1 MIRWGV
7 IGLLLVVSMYSA
19 SAADGGDTAA
29 INKMLERAY
38 SLERDKPDSAF
49 LIASEALRMC
59 VESGYREGLAKANMR
74 IAGAYYSKGENAKA
88 LPYARD
94 AFSIRSELKL
104 YSAAAGC
111 CILLSNI
118 YAALGRTDS
127 VYYSLYHAL
136 RLNEMGNDS
145 VSMAST
151 YLSLGNV
158 SEEYKESKK
167 ALEYYLQAN
176 RISTL
181 IKDSAGIELSY
192 SGLGYHFYQEGNY
205 SEALKYFMKT
215 DDILQ
220 RIHYPYDNAKNLNN
234 IAACYEKLKD
244 NKKAIY
250 YYRQAV
256 IACEEQGMTADLS
269 LSLCNM
275 GSLLVREKR
284 PDSAIVFFTKSLSL
298 AEDVSYLPGVAK
310 CYEGLSEAYAAKR
323 DFEQALLYHLQYST
337 ISDSLLNSDKI
348 SSISEMQTKYETEK
362 KQEQIAFLDKQTKSR
377 ARQRNAFVGGSVVLA
392 LLLMV
397 VIWQRNKVK
406 KEKGRSDKLLL
417 NILPAAVA
425 EELKEKGKVEAQL
438 FDNVSVLFTDFKNF
452 TAMCEHYTPEEVVA
466 DLHTCFEAFDNIMG
480 KYKIEKIKTVGDGY
494 IAISGLPNANP
505 HHARDMVMA
514 AIEIREFMAGR
525 KKEKGDYSLGIRIG
539 INSGKVIAGIVG
551 VKKFAYD
558 IWGDTVNTAA
568 RMEQASTEG
577 KINISPTTYELVKDD
592 FICTSRGEIEAKGKG
607 MINMYFVENPCTHLK
622 TLSSNS

>member
-1 MIRWGV
+1 MNRRGLT
-7 IGLLLVVSMYSA
+7 GLLLA
-19 SAADGGDTAA
+19 SLAFGARARDGGDTGTIKKLLVQAYE
-29 INKMLERAY
+29 LEQK
-38 SLERDKPDSAF
+38 KPDSTLLLAN
-49 LIASEALRMC
+49 EALRLSLKSDFRRGIA
-59 VESGYREGLAKANMR
+59 EANMR
-74 IAGAYYSKGENAKA
+74 IAGAHYVKGENTKA
-88 LPYARD
+88 LSFAR
-94 AFSIRSELKL
+94 SSLTIREGLKM
-104 YSAAAGC
+104 YPAAAGSC
-111 CILLSNI
+111 VLLSYI
-118 YAALGRTDS
+118 YTALGQTDS
-127 VYYSLYHAL
+127 VYYILYHAL
-136 RLNEMGNDS
+136 RLNELSNDS
-145 VSMAST
+145 AGLAAN

-158 SEEYKESKK
+158 SEQYNEPKK

-176 RISTL
+176 RISTA
-181 IKDSAGIELSY
+181 IKDTSGIEVSY
-192 SGLGYHFYQEGNY
+192 SGMGYHFYQEGNY
-205 SEALKYFMKT
+205 NEALKYFLKA
-215 DDILQ
+215 DEIL
-220 RIHYPYDNAKNLNN
+220 RAYHVPYDNAKNLNN
-234 IAACYEKLKD
+234 IAACHEKMND
-244 NKKAIY
+244 NKKALY
-250 YYRQAV
+250 YYRLAV
-256 IACEEQGMTADLS
+256 KECEQLGMNAELS
-269 LSLCNM
+269 GALCNT
-275 GSLLVREKR
+275 GALLIREKQI
-284 PDSAIVFFTKSLSL
+284 DSAIAYFLKSFSL
-298 AEDVSYLPGVAK
+298 AKDLNYLPGVAK
-310 CYEGLSEAYAAKR
+310 CYEGLSDAYSAKK
-323 DFEQALLYHLQYST
+323 DFEQALIYHRQYSA

-392 LLLMV
+392 SLLLV

-417 NILPAAVA
+417 NILPASVA